1 MNSSLFSKAE
11 PKTIV
16 FISPCDEASFLRNI
30 DEGAGDGEHTNFN
43 DGTGKTGDLL
53 LTTAFATGVNSEA
66 KSHVIVN

>member
-1 MNSSLFSKAE
+1 MNISLFSKAE

-16 FISPCDEASFLRNI
+16 FISPCDEASFLRI
-30 DEGAGDGEHTNFN
+30 VEGAGDGYDTNFN

-53 LTTAFATGVNSEA
+53 LTTAFVTGVNSEA